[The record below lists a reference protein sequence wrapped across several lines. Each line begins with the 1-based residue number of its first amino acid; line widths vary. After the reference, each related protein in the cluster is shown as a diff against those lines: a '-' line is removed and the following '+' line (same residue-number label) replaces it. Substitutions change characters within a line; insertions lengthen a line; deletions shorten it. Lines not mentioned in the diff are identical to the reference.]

1 MKKYHFGYYEFVK
14 NYKFV
19 EIYLDSSVD
28 PQSIADS
35 MLFID
40 EFITWEESGVITNE
54 SEIKFQE
61 IPLEDARIG

>member
-19 EIYLDSSVD
+19 EIYLDASVD
-28 PQSIADS
+28 PQSIAES
-35 MLFID
+35 MSRID
-40 EFITWEESGVITNE
+40 ELISWEEDGIITDE

-61 IPLEDARIG
+61 IPVIDG

>member
-19 EIYLDSSVD
+19 EIYLDASVD

-35 MLFID
+35 MMYVEEL
-40 EFITWEESGVITNE
+40 ITWEESGVITNE
-54 SEIKFQE
+54 TEIKVQE
-61 IPLEDARIG
+61 IPIEEAYV